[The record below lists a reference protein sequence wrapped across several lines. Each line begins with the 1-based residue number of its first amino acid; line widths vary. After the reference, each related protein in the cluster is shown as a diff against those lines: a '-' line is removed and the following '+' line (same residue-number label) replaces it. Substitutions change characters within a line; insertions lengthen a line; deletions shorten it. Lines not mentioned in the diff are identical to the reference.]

1 MTTYPANL
9 KRYQTVEAW
18 IDGSSK
24 GNPGP
29 GGYGIV
35 LRHKKTGATRYLAGA
50 QPTAT
55 NNQME
60 LLAAIRA
67 LQAIKTP
74 CVVILRTDSQYLAKG
89 YNEQLP
95 VWKSNGWRTA
105 SSKQQVKN
113 IDLWKQLIR
122 ASKPHLVTIEWVQGH
137 AGCAENLK
145 ADELAS
151 GAARYCATT
160 GKIGP
165 WSQAA

>member
-18 IDGSSK
+18 IDGASK

-29 GGYGIV
+29 AGYGIV
-35 LRHKKTGATRYLAGA
+35 LRHKKTGCTRYLAGA
-50 QPTAT
+50 QPSGT

-60 LLAAIRA
+60 LMAAIRA

-74 CVVILRTDSQYLAKG
+74 CVVVLHTDSQYVWKG
-89 YNEQLP
+89 WSEQLAI
-95 VWKSNGWRTA
+95 WQSNGWRT
-105 SSKQQVKN
+105 SRKQPVKN
-113 IDLWKQLIR
+113 IDLWQMLIEAAR
-122 ASKPHLVTIEWVQGH
+122 PHRVTIEWVQGH

-151 GAARYCATT
+151 GAARYCAAT
-160 GKIGP
+160 GKVGT
-165 WSQAA
+165 WSQVA

>member
-9 KRYQTVEAW
+9 KHYQTVEAW

-35 LRHKKTGATRYLAGA
+35 MRHKKTGSTRYLTGA
-50 QPTAT
+50 RPSAT

-60 LLAAIRA
+60 LLAAIHA

-74 CVVILRTDSQYLAKG
+74 CVVVLRTDSQYLAKG
-89 YNEQLP
+89 WNEQLAS
-95 VWKSNGWRTA
+95 WKANGWRT
-105 SSKQQVKN
+105 SSKQPVKN
-113 IDLWKQLIR
+113 VDLWQQLIR
-122 ASKPHLVTIEWVQGH
+122 EASRHVLTIEWVRGH
-137 AGCAENLK
+137 ADCAENLK

-160 GKIGP
+160 GKVGP